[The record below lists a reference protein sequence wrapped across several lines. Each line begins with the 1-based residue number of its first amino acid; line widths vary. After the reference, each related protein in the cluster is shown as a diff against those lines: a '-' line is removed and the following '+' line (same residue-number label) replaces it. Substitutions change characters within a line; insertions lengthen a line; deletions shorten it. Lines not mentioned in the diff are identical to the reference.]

1 MTHYEVLGVAPSADA
16 AEVRRA
22 YLRLARAHH
31 PDRHAAGGP
40 AARAEAERRMREV
53 NEAWAVLSDPERR
66 RRYDAERRRGRGSGH
81 GSDHGDPGAGRAPNS
96 PNPGWVPPDDG
107 DDWDPADLDDTPLNP
122 TRPRSG
128 LTMLPVAAFA
138 GGFLL
143 LVVGLVTSLAP
154 LLAFGVV
161 GMVLSGVLFLA
172 VPFLT
177 MAESRRRDLESGP

>member
-1 MTHYEVLGVAPSADA
+1 MTHYDVLGVAPSADA
-16 AEVRRA
+16 AQVRRA
-22 YLRLARAHH
+22 YLRLAREHH

-40 AARAEAERRMREV
+40 AARDEAERRMREV

-66 RRYDAERRRGRGSGH
+66 RRYDAQRRRAHRPGH
-81 GSDHGDPGAGRAPNS
+81 ADPGAWRAPNS

-161 GMVLSGVLFLA
+161 GVVLSGVLFLA